1 MKRHQTLQ
9 DLSREHHTALKL
21 ALAAR
26 RAATSGSPREILAS
40 ATACAEVFAS
50 HLEPHFVVE
59 ETMLLPAMAQAG
71 EGALVERTLN
81 EHLALRQLVSQLA
94 VGDAA
99 TLLNFADLLSAHVR
113 FEERELFEVA
123 QASLE
128 H

>member
-26 RAATSGSPREILAS
+26 RAATSGNPREILVS
-40 ATACAEVFAS
+40 ATACAEVFAT

-59 ETMLLPAMAQAG
+59 ETKLLPAMLQAG
-71 EGALVERTLN
+71 EAALVERTLL
-81 EHLALRQLVSQLA
+81 EHATLRELVQRLAGA
-94 VGDAA
+94 DAA
-99 TLLNFADLLSAHVR
+99 VLLSFADLLSAHVR

-123 QASLE
+123 QAGFNR
-128 H
+128 